1 MTQTPKPTAAYI
13 GTRWE
18 ALEALGVQ
26 CDVTKILCLHDSRV
40 HRLATKAEL
49 PLLVFQRGDREKAM
63 SQLRSLDVDLVLSAG
78 FPWIINPSVLNT
90 MPSIKLNSHPS
101 LLPRFPGK
109 DAIRDALKAGA
120 THLGVTVHEI
130 TSEVDGGPIIDQESL
145 DIANIGLANMYRNIF
160 DVIEPLVVGRALQK
174 VLHKHGCR

>member
-1 MTQTPKPTAAYI
+1 MTQTPRPTAAYI

-49 PLLVFQRGDREKAM
+49 PLSVFQRGDRQKAM

-78 FPWIINPSVLNT
+78 FPWIINPYVLNT
-90 MPSIKLNSHPS
+90 MPAIKLNSHPS

-145 DIANIGLANMYRNIF
+145 DIANMSLANIYENMF
-160 DVIEPLVVGRALQK
+160 GVIEPRVIGRAIQK
-174 VLHKHGCR
+174 VLHKRGSR